1 MGSEAERMSRLVNDL
16 LSLSRI
22 ERTEFSPPDQK
33 VNLSDI
39 LKDVQKICK
48 ERKLLKKLKC
58 KFFIPRKGIF
68 VIGDESEL
76 KQVFLI
82 L

>member
-1 MGSEAERMSRLVNDL
+1 MGNEAERMSRLVNDL

-48 ERKLLKKLKC
+48 EKK
-58 KFFIPRKGIF
+58 IT
-68 VIGDESEL
+68 
-76 KQVFLI
+76 
-82 L
+82 

>member
-1 MGSEAERMSRLVNDL
+1 MIIGYCETLLSEKNTKKYKRKFLKTMGNEAERMSRLVNDL

-39 LKDVQKICK
+39 LKGVQKIVRK
-48 ERKLLKKLKC
+48 ENYLKT
-58 KFFIPRKGIF
+58 
-68 VIGDESEL
+68 
-76 KQVFLI
+76 
-82 L
+82 